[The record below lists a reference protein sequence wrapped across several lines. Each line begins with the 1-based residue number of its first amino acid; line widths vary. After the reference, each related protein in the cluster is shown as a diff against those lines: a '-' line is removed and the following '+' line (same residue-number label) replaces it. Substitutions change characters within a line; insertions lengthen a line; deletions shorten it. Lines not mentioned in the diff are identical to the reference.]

1 MISVVDI
8 DENQY
13 EFYQLDLPSL
23 VRVFLVL
30 QKWRA
35 GIHTTI

>member
-1 MISVVDI
+1 MILVVDI

-13 EFYQLDLPSL
+13 KFYQLDLLNP
-23 VRVFLVL
+23 VRVFLIL